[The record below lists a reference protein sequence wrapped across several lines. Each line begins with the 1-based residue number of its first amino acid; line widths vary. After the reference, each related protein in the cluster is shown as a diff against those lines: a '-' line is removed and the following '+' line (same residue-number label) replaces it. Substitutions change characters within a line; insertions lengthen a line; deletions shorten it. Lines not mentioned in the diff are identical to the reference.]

1 MKYGKIINNHIC
13 LFIETDNYGAWQ
25 SGNIYYK
32 TVDNIKTRKTATEII
47 AEQGLK
53 EIVTPNDFSGNLSDY
68 NFVET
73 ETQIIIA
80 DKKAEVATAETIAFY
95 DNKIKTLKTE
105 VSNLSHKFLNYENDL
120 KFGEKPQYT
129 AEQIKNQYSLYYLE
143 RNQINELREE
153 CKEKTGVLPNE

>member
-13 LFIETDNYGAWQ
+13 LFIETDNNGNWR

-32 TVDNIKTRKTATEII
+32 TVDNVKVRKTATEII

-68 NFVET
+68 NYLES

-80 DKKAEVATAETIAFY
+80 NKKAEVTTAETIAFY

-120 KFGEKPQYT
+120 KFGEKVQYT
-129 AEQIKNQYSLYYLE
+129 AEEIKNQYSLYKLK
-143 RNQINELREE
+143 RNQINELRAE
-153 CKEKTGVLPNE
+153 CKAKTGVNCNE